1 MANHASGPSVR
12 LRRLAGELRALRD
25 AAQLSR
31 QEVMERSGINDVTLY
46 RIEHG
51 KTRPQRRTLETLLM
65 LYGVEGRTRDGLLDL
80 ASSTSFPGWIRPF
93 RSLLGADATGYLSFE
108 AEASS
113 AHNYQ
118 AVFLPGL
125 LQTEAYMR
133 SMFTAGLPLA
143 TEESIETRV
152 QLRLQRQSVAA
163 GRAVP
168 LRLWAII
175 DEAALRRRTGS
186 SEVMS
191 LQLTHLLEA
200 SERPEVTLQ
209 MIPFTT
215 FSYPGMGGEFL
226 HLRYDDPA
234 ISDIVYTEN
243 NAGMA
248 YQDSPAVVREHEQ
261 IFDHMRAVALSP
273 DGTRQFISSIRA
285 EQS

>member
-1 MANHASGPSVR
+1 MANHPSGPSVQ

-25 AAQLSR
+25 AAQLTR
-31 QEVMERSGINDVTLY
+31 QEAMEQSGINDVTLY

-51 KTRPQRRTLETLLM
+51 KTRPQRRTLETLLD
-65 LYGVEGRTRDGLLDL
+65 LYGVESRARDGLLDL
-80 ASSTSFPGWIRPF
+80 ASSTGFPGWIRPL
-93 RSLLGADATGYLSFE
+93 RSLLGADATSYVSFE

-113 AHNYQ
+113 AHNYE
-118 AVFLPGL
+118 AVFIPGL
-125 LQTEAYMR
+125 LQAEEYIR
-133 SMFTAGLPLA
+133 SMLTAGLPLA

-152 QLRLQRQSVAA
+152 QLRLKRQSVAA
-163 GRAVP
+163 ERADP

-175 DEAALRRRTGS
+175 DEAALRRRPCT
-186 SEVMS
+186 SEIMS

-209 MIPFTT
+209 VIPFTT
-215 FSYPGMGGEFL
+215 FSYPGLGGDFL

-243 NAGMA
+243 NAGMV
-248 YQDSPAVVREHEQ
+248 YQDSPAIVREHEQ

-273 DGTRQFISSIRA
+273 EDTRQFISSVRA
-285 EQS
+285 E